1 MVSVNVTKY
10 KEFPQLY
17 VLQIFAELL
26 TIMHIFYKFIIITLQ
41 YFHSDTM
48 MIADDVQE
56 SDSTTVSGIN
66 VCGESMPASVCG
78 GRKLRYQRK
87 KLVYGLTRWRNKTVH
102 SISGGRYSPVMS
114 TLNTTWDDVSD
125 RQQRY
130 YIRKAK
136 EAVAAALSVITPG
149 QEESVWEALQS
160 EVLGIQTETANV
172 STSGSIPTLVFMRF

>member
-1 MVSVNVTKY
+1 
-10 KEFPQLY
+10 
-17 VLQIFAELL
+17 
-26 TIMHIFYKFIIITLQ
+26 
-41 YFHSDTM
+41 
-48 MIADDVQE
+48 
-56 SDSTTVSGIN
+56 
-66 VCGESMPASVCG
+66 
-78 GRKLRYQRK
+78 
-87 KLVYGLTRWRNKTVH
+87 
-102 SISGGRYSPVMS
+102 MS